1 MWWEPTLGVGSKRL
15 TKARS
20 VKQCPYSDMAITLER
35 RTLAG
40 LGYAALLL
48 PAIFV
53 IGLFFAVPLARIVLL
68 SFHAPDFTLI
78 EYIELGGDDIRLIVL
93 ARTLWIAFVVT
104 VASLFVGYP
113 TAYLLH
119 RIPDRFRPLLLLLV
133 VLPLWMSIL
142 VRTYAWMVILGRTGI
157 VNTALQ
163 ASGVTD
169 GPLQLLYVR
178 FSVYVGMIHVMLPFM
193 ILPIF
198 NTLRQS
204 EPRLMQAAKSLGA
217 SPQVAFF
224 CVFLPLS
231 LPGIA
236 AGCSLV
242 FILSLGFFVTPA
254 LLGGARDTT
263 FVMLIER
270 TVNALRDW
278 EMAAAMSVVL
288 LALTLVLVVIT
299 QRGLASGPGDRASRA
314 ALSSARALARGAL
327 AVYKLFGRLGWQH
340 TESEGAPQSRRTQ
353 QGPGWTLSALGYGSL
368 LFLTLPIVVIIIL
381 AFSSAPFLTF
391 PPPGLSVR
399 WFENYFTRPDWLAA
413 TLVSIQVALITM
425 VAGTIL
431 GILASIALVRS
442 SFPGKLIVLAF
453 LIAPI
458 VVPTVVLAI
467 ALYFVFARFGLVGTR
482 TGLVLGHVV
491 LAIPYV
497 IIVMSGAL
505 RSVDVSLERAAQ
517 TLGASPV
524 RAFLRIT
531 LPQLR
536 PAVVTAAL
544 FAFLAS
550 FDELVIALFISGTGA
565 KTLPKRMWEGIR
577 EEIDPTTA
585 AVAALLIAVS
595 LLLLITSELARL
607 RVRRNRPEPRM
618 IAADR

>member
-1 MWWEPTLGVGSKRL
+1 MTV
-15 TKARS
+15 T
-20 VKQCPYSDMAITLER
+20 VQR

-48 PAIFV
+48 PAVVV

-68 SFHAPDFTLI
+68 SFHAPDFALA

-93 ARTLWIAFVVT
+93 ARTLWLAFVVT
-104 VASLFVGYP
+104 AASLLIGYP

-119 RIPDRFRPLLLLLV
+119 RVSERVRPLLLLFV
-133 VLPLWMSIL
+133 VLPLWMSVL

-163 ASGVTD
+163 ATGVTEA
-169 GPLQLLYVR
+169 PLQLLYVR
-178 FSVYVGMIHVMLPFM
+178 FSVYVGMIHIMLPFM

-217 SPQVAFF
+217 SPAAAFF
-224 CVFLPLS
+224 SVFLPLS

-314 ALSSARALARGAL
+314 ALSGARAMSRGAL
-327 AVYKLFGRLGWQH
+327 AVYGMFGRSGRQR
-340 TESEGAPQSRRTQ
+340 SRAEGAPLPTGRSEA
-353 QGPGWTLSALGYGSL
+353 GPGWAVSTLGYGSL
-368 LFLTLPIVVIIIL
+368 LFLTLPILVIVLL
-381 AFSSAPFLTF
+381 AFSSAPFLSF
-391 PPPGLSVR
+391 PPPSLSLR
-399 WFENYFTRPDWLAA
+399 WFANYFTRPDWLAA
-413 TLVSIQVALITM
+413 TRVSVQVALVTM
-425 VAGTIL
+425 VVATVL
-431 GILASIALVRS
+431 GMLASITLVRS
-442 SFPGKLIVLAF
+442 SFPGKLIVLAL

-467 ALYFVFARFGLVGTR
+467 ALYFVFARLGLVGTS

-497 IIVMSGAL
+497 IIVISGAL
-505 RSVDVSLERAAQ
+505 RTVDVSLERAAQ
-517 TLGASPV
+517 TLGATPV
-524 RAFLRIT
+524 RAFLQIT
-531 LPQLR
+531 LPSLR

-595 LLLLITSELARL
+595 LLFLTTSELARL
-607 RVRRNRPEPRM
+607 RGRRKT
-618 IAADR
+618 AARTLGLEQQ